1 MTQPAAFFM
10 SAVPAFSILGGKLR
24 WILRAGG
31 IQLKNKQVCEVPYA
45 SGLSLSHRVSSAFIL
60 PGR

>member
-31 IQLKNKQVCEVPYA
+31 IQGRLRHMQHI
-45 SGLSLSHRVSSAFIL
+45 GRLRHIL
-60 PGR
+60 LAGYS